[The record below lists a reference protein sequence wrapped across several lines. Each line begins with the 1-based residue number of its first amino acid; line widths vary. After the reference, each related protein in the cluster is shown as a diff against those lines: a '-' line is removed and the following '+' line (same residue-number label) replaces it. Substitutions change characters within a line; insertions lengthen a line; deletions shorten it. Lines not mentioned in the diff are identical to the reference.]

1 MSFWVHLSGIVGIL
15 IPLILWLIGKDR
27 GQRFNE
33 EGRESVNFQI
43 TVIIGGFALSIIMTI
58 LAFIPFV
65 GWVLMP
71 ILGLAFW
78 AAIVVFCVLAAMQA
92 NKGGGYKYPINLRL
106 IK

>member
-1 MSFWVHLSGIVGIL
+1 MSFWVHLSGIVGII
-15 IPLILWLIGKDR
+15 IPLILWMIGKDR
-27 GQRFNE
+27 GARFAE

-43 TVIIGGFALSIIMTI
+43 TALIGGLAVSVLMGI
-58 LAFIPFV
+58 LVFIPFV

-71 ILGLAFW
+71 ILSLAYW
-78 AAIVVFCVLAAMQA
+78 AAIVVFCVLAAMQV